1 MDPSQPWLLLTK
13 WSKQYGHV
21 MYFDTRQRMLIIS
34 SLSVAT
40 ELLEKRSSKYSG
52 RPEAPSMSL
61 YGWGFTT
68 GLLDYTDRWKQH
80 RRFHQ
85 QGFRPEA
92 VFNWRP
98 FQLQKAHTLLLNLL
112 ASPGQMTDHVTTFT
126 ASTIMAAT
134 YGYNTLPH
142 KDPMLDIIN
151 RAIAIFI
158 ASTSI
163 ANVACF
169 TIFPFLKYLPT
180 WLPGLSFYRNAPVS
194 RDLARKML
202 DTPFEFTKKSMA
214 DGSAEPSLVYDFLSR
229 SREAGGNGLLDEEIV
244 KEVAA
249 SGLTGKQLDESV
261 LIAMTSRSLSA
272 GIETTSSVLMAFFL
286 AMAMHPKVQEHAQAE
301 IDEVVGRGRLPSF
314 DDRASLPYVEAVL
327 RELYRWFPVVP
338 TGAPHATTED
348 DMYDGWFI
356 PDQTLVIVN
365 MAIGHDESRYEDP
378 NTFNP
383 SRFLTPE
390 GELNDDNLHY
400 IYGFGRRVCP
410 GRYLA
415 EASLWIAIVSVLAVF
430 QIRKAK
436 NERGEDIEIV
446 PQFTRG
452 QVTHPAPF
460 KCAITPSVYYVLAS
474 HV

>member
-1 MDPSQPWLLLTK
+1 MA
-13 WSKQYGHV
+13 GHFI
-21 MYFDTRQRMLIIS
+21 YFNTRRRILIIS

-52 RPEAPSMSL
+52 RPDAPSMSL
-61 YGWGFTT
+61 YAGYIMCCSMLTCPRYGWGFTT

-98 FQLQKAHTLLLNLL
+98 FQLQKAHTLLVNLL
-112 ASPGQMTDHVTTFT
+112 ASPGHMVDHVTTFT

-134 YGYNTLPH
+134 YGYDTLPH
-142 KDPMLDIIN
+142 KDPMLDIVN

-158 ASTSI
+158 ESTSI

-214 DGSAEPSLVYDFLSR
+214 DGSAEPSLVYEFLSR

-249 SGLTGKQLDESV
+249 SGLT
-261 LIAMTSRSLSA
+261 A

-286 AMAMHPKVQEHAQAE
+286 AMAMYPKVQERAQAE
-301 IDEVVGRGRLPSF
+301 IDEVVGRRRLPNF

-327 RELYRWFPVVP
+327 R
-338 TGAPHATTED
+338 APHATTED

-365 MAIGHDESRYEDP
+365 VWAIGHDESRYEDP

-390 GELNDDNLHY
+390 GELNDDDLHY
-400 IYGFGRRVCP
+400 IYGFGRRICP

-415 EASLWIAIVSVLAVF
+415 EASLWIAIASVLAVF

-436 NERGEDIEIV
+436 NEHGEDIEIV

-460 KCAITPSVYYVLAS
+460 KCAIVPRSVEAEQLARTQI
-474 HV
+474 